1 MMKEK
6 SKVIMTKEDIQNALQ
21 KIARQIIAKNTPI
34 HNLALIGIR
43 SRGVD
48 LAKRINIY
56 IRNFS
61 QTSLSIGIID
71 TTLYRDDIS
80 SFSYKPVLKKTEIS
94 FSIDNKNIV
103 LIDDVLYTGRT
114 IRAALDALTDLGR
127 PKTIQLAVL
136 VDRGNREL
144 PICADYIGLSFNTN
158 QDESVKVT
166 LKEAGEE
173 DSVFILPFAEKT
185 RW

>member
-1 MMKEK
+1 MEK
-6 SKVIMTKEDIQNALQ
+6 KVNVIMTKADIQHALL
-21 KIARQIIAKNTPI
+21 KMARQIIAENSSLN
-34 HNLALIGIR
+34 NLALIGIR
-43 SRGVD
+43 SRGID
-48 LAKRINIY
+48 LAKRINNY
-56 IRNFS
+56 IQNLS
-61 QTSLSIGIID
+61 QTSLPIGIID

-80 SFSYKPVLKKTEIS
+80 SFSYKPVLKKTEIN
-94 FSIDNKNIV
+94 FSVDNKNIV

-127 PKTIQLAVL
+127 PKTIKLAVL

-144 PICADYIGLSFNTN
+144 PISADYIGLTFNSS

-166 LKEAGEE
+166 LEEAGDE
-173 DSVFILPFAEKT
+173 DKVFILPFPEKT

>member
-1 MMKEK
+1 MH
-6 SKVIMTKEDIQNALQ
+6 KEDIQKALQ
-21 KIARQIIAKNTPI
+21 KIARQIMEENSPI

-43 SRGVD
+43 SRGID
-48 LAKRINIY
+48 LAKRINTY
-56 IRNFS
+56 IQNLA
-61 QTSLSIGIID
+61 QTSLPIGTID

-80 SFSYKPVLKKTEIS
+80 NFSYKPVLKKTEIS
-94 FSIDNKNIV
+94 FSVDNKDIV

-127 PKTIQLAVL
+127 PKTIKLAVL

-144 PICADYIGLSFNTN
+144 PISADYVGLTFKTS
-158 QDESVKVT
+158 QAESVKVN
-166 LKEAGEE
+166 LEEAGEE

>member
-1 MMKEK
+1 MEK
-6 SKVIMTKEDIQNALQ
+6 KIKVIMTKAEIQNALLKMVR
-21 KIARQIIAKNTPI
+21 KIIDENSPLN
-34 HNLALIGIR
+34 NLALIGIR

-48 LAKRINIY
+48 LAKRINNY
-56 IRNFS
+56 IQNLC
-61 QTSLSIGIID
+61 QTSLPIGIID

-80 SFSYKPVLKKTEIS
+80 SFSYKPVLKKTEIH
-94 FSIDNKNIV
+94 FSVDNKNIV

-127 PKTIQLAVL
+127 PKIIKLAVL

-144 PICADYIGLSFNTN
+144 PIRADYIGLTLTSS
-158 QDESVKVT
+158 QEESVKVT
-166 LKEAGEE
+166 LEEAGDE
-173 DSVFILPFAEKT
+173 DKVFILPFPEKT